1 MKEFTYSKIFFKV
14 LRRKVRWNPREK
26 TGMVIKNCPLNTPQK
41 ERATKQTS
49 AVMKFKS
56 LPET

>member
-1 MKEFTYSKIFFKV
+1 
-14 LRRKVRWNPREK
+14 
-26 TGMVIKNCPLNTPQK
+26 MVIKNCPLNTPQK
-41 ERATKQTS
+41 ERAAKQTS